1 VLKEEEEE
9 EEKFWKDEDSRCQL
23 VSVAWKTMGKQRGG
37 AGGEQEEFK
46 EMEKR
51 WRIHGEEFWGFRT
64 HISKL
69 KKTELCQVGD
79 GVMG

>member
-1 VLKEEEEE
+1 
-9 EEKFWKDEDSRCQL
+9 
-23 VSVAWKTMGKQRGG
+23 MGKQRGG

-46 EMEKR
+46 EMGKR
-51 WRIHGEEFWGFRT
+51 CRRHGEEFRGFRT

>member
-1 VLKEEEEE
+1 
-9 EEKFWKDEDSRCQL
+9 
-23 VSVAWKTMGKQRGG
+23 MGKQRGG

-51 WRIHGEEFWGFRT
+51 WRRHGEEFWGFRT

-69 KKTELCQVGD
+69 KKTELCQVRD
-79 GVMG
+79 GIMG